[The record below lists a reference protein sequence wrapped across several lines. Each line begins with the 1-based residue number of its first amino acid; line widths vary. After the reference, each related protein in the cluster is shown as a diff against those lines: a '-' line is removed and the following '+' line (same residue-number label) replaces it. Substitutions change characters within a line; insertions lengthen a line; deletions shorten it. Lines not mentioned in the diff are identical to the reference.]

1 MYRGFNLDLGN
12 EDFSSYLRTGR
23 GIHTNN
29 KNLVEKKLESF
40 KDKNGNLLASEII
53 AGWFPPIEADV
64 FLSHSHRDEDK
75 IIGLAGWLKQ
85 EFGLVSFI
93 DSCIWGYS
101 TDLLKMI
108 DDKYCYSEKTETYNY
123 QKRNR
128 STGHVHMMLSTA
140 LSKMINSC
148 ECIIFANTPNSISAE
163 DYIEGTT
170 TDSPWIYSEIAMT
183 SIIQKRA
190 PNDHRRV
197 LAKSQISNESL
208 SESLHIKY
216 DVDLMHLTPL
226 SKSDLEKWKSNN
238 NKTGATAL
246 DSLYTLKA

>member
-1 MYRGFNLDLGN
+1 MYRGFNLNLGDG
-12 EDFSSYLRTGR
+12 DFSSFVNAGR
-23 GIHTNN
+23 EVHASN
-29 KNLVEKKLESF
+29 KNLVEQKLESF

-64 FLSHSHRDEDK
+64 FLSHSHRDEAT

-85 EFGLVSFI
+85 KFGLTSFI

-108 DDKYCYSEKTETYNY
+108 DDEYCYNQSEKTYNY

-148 ECIIFANTPNSISAE
+148 ECIIFANTPNSISAK
-163 DYIEGTT
+163 DYIRGAT

-183 SIIQKRA
+183 SIVQKRA

-197 LAKSQISNESL
+197 LAKSQISNESI
-208 SESLHIKY
+208 SESLQIKY
-216 DVDLMHLTPL
+216 DVDLGHLTSL
-226 SKSDLEKWKSNN
+226 DINDLIEWHSKNQKS
-238 NKTGATAL
+238 GSESL
-246 DSLYTLKA
+246 DTLYSIK

>member
-1 MYRGFNLDLGN
+1 
-12 EDFSSYLRTGR
+12 
-23 GIHTNN
+23 
-29 KNLVEKKLESF
+29 
-40 KDKNGNLLASEII
+40 
-53 AGWFPPIEADV
+53 
-64 FLSHSHRDEDK
+64 
-75 IIGLAGWLKQ
+75 
-85 EFGLVSFI
+85 
-93 DSCIWGYS
+93 
-101 TDLLKMI
+101 
-108 DDKYCYSEKTETYNY
+108 
-123 QKRNR
+123 
-128 STGHVHMMLSTA
+128 MMLSTA

-208 SESLHIKY
+208 SESLRIKY

-226 SKSDLEKWKSNN
+226 SISDLEKWNSNN